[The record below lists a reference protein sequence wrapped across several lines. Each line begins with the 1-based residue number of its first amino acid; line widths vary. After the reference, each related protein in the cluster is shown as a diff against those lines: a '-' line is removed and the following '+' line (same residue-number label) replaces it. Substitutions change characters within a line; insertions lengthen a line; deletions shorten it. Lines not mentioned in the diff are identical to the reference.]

1 MSRPLGVVFAVL
13 LAAVA
18 CGSQAAAAAAEPL
31 LRYAVWADEP
41 ASADRALRLEV
52 HADGRVEL
60 HRPAHFRDPGDFVA
74 QVGAAQALRLVND
87 LRALGVADF
96 DPVEVAASAERAA
109 LDRRAR
115 DGVLHASSETV
126 TTEFVL
132 AAAAPGAAPKRLL
145 FENLQWQAGLYPQ
158 VEALARL
165 AEAERRVQG
174 FVDAVEAIASPA
186 PVDGREP
193 SP

>member
-1 MSRPLGVVFAVL
+1 MWL
-13 LAAVA
+13 
-18 CGSQAAAAAAEPL
+18 AAAACARPAAAEPAEPL
-31 LRYAVWADEP
+31 LRYAVWAAEP
-41 ASADRALRLEV
+41 ASADRAFRVAV

-60 HRPAHFRDPGDFVA
+60 HRPAHFRAAGDFLA
-74 QVGAAQALRLVND
+74 QVEEAQALRLVEA

-109 LDRRAR
+109 LERRAR
-115 DGVLHASSETV
+115 DGTVHASSEIV

-132 AAAAPGAAPKRLL
+132 AGVTAGATPKRVVV
-145 FENLQWQAGLYPQ
+145 ENLQWQAGLYPQ

-165 AEAERRVQG
+165 AQAEQRIRQ
-174 FVDAVEAIASPA
+174 FVDTLDAIAVPV
-186 PVDGREP
+186 PVDTGEP

>member
-1 MSRPLGVVFAVL
+1 MFRPLYVVLAAL
-13 LAAVA
+13 LAAAA
-18 CGSQAAAAAAEPL
+18 CARAAAAEPAQPL

-41 ASADRALRLEV
+41 ASPDRALRLAV

-60 HRPAHFRDPGDFVA
+60 HRPAHFRNAGDFLA
-74 QVGAAQALRLVND
+74 QVDEAQALRLVEAV
-87 LRALGVADF
+87 RALGIADF

-109 LDRRAR
+109 LERRAR
-115 DGVLHASSETV
+115 DGTVHASSEIV

-132 AAAAPGAAPKRLL
+132 AGAPAGATPKRLVV
-145 FENLQWQAGLYPQ
+145 ENLQWQAGLYPQ

>member
-1 MSRPLGVVFAVL
+1 LDVVFAVL

-18 CGSQAAAAAAEPL
+18 CGSPAAAAEPL

-41 ASADRALRLEV
+41 ASADRAVRLAV

-74 QVGAAQALRLVND
+74 EVGAAQARRLVED
-87 LRALGVADF
+87 LRALGVADL
-96 DPVEVAASAERAA
+96 DPVEVAAGAERAA
-109 LDRRAR
+109 LERRAH
-115 DGVLHASSETV
+115 DGVLHASSEIV
-126 TTEFVL
+126 TTELVL
-132 AAAAPGAAPKRLL
+132 AATVDGAAPTRLVL
-145 FENLQWQAGLYPQ
+145 ENLQWQSGLYPQ

-165 AEAERRVQG
+165 AEAEQRVQR
-174 FVDAVEAIASPA
+174 FIDAVEAIAVPMPA
-186 PVDGREP
+186 EGGEP

>member
-1 MSRPLGVVFAVL
+1 MSRPMDVVLAVL

-18 CGSQAAAAAAEPL
+18 CGSQAAAAEPL

-41 ASADRALRLEV
+41 ASADRALRLAV

-74 QVGAAQALRLVND
+74 EVGAAQARRLVED
-87 LRALGVADF
+87 LRALGVADL
-96 DPVEVAASAERAA
+96 DPVEVAAGAERAA
-109 LDRRAR
+109 LDRRAH
-115 DGVLHASSETV
+115 DGVLHASSEIV

-132 AAAAPGAAPKRLL
+132 AGTVDGAEPDRLVI
-145 FENLQWQAGLYPQ
+145 ENLQWQAGLYPQ
-158 VEALARL
+158 VESLLRL
-165 AEAERRVQG
+165 AEAEQRVQR
-174 FVDAVEAIASPA
+174 FVDAVQALAA
-186 PVDGREP
+186 PVPVEGGEP

>member
-1 MSRPLGVVFAVL
+1 MSRPLDVVFAVL
-13 LAAVA
+13 LAAVV
-18 CGSQAAAAAAEPL
+18 CGSQAAAAEPL

-41 ASADRALRLEV
+41 ASADRAVRLAV

-60 HRPAHFRDPGDFVA
+60 HRPAHFRDPGDYVA
-74 QVGAAQALRLVND
+74 HVGAAQALRLVDD
-87 LRALGVADF
+87 LRALGLADF

-115 DGVLHASSETV
+115 DGVLHASSEIV

-132 AAAAPGAAPKRLL
+132 AGAASGAAPKRLVV
-145 FENLQWQAGLYPQ
+145 ENLQWQAGLYPQ
-158 VEALARL
+158 VESLLRL
-165 AEAERRVQG
+165 AEAEQRVQR
-174 FVDAVEAIASPA
+174 FVDAVQALAA
-186 PVDGREP
+186 PVPVEGGEP

>member
-1 MSRPLGVVFAVL
+1 MTRPLHVVLAMM

-18 CGSQAAAAAAEPL
+18 CGSHAEAGSTEPL

-41 ASADRALRLEV
+41 AGADRALRLAV

-60 HRPAHFRDPGDFVA
+60 HRPAHFRGAGDFLA
-74 QVGAAQALRLVND
+74 QVDEAQALRLVD
-87 LRALGVADF
+87 ELRALGVADF

-109 LDRRAR
+109 LERRAR
-115 DGVLHASSETV
+115 DGTVHASSEIV

-132 AAAAPGAAPKRLL
+132 AGVTAGATPKRLVV
-145 FENLQWQAGLYPQ
+145 ENLQWQAGLYPQ

-165 AEAERRVQG
+165 AEAEQRIRE
-174 FVDAVEAIASPA
+174 FVDTLDAIAVPA
-186 PVDGREP
+186 PVDTREP